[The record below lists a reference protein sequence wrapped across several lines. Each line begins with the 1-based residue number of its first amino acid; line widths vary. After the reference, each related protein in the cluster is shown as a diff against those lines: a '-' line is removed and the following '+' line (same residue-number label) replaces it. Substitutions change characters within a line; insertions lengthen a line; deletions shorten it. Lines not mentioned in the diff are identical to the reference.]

1 MLQTIEQQARINSMG
16 LLADPQ
22 AERDFQTARLPYTRR
37 RLRFVCV
44 ITAAA
49 YLGAIY
55 ADSLQIS
62 DSSFTLLLAARLLTA
77 LTGLVPF
84 ILTFSKNTTPF
95 KLGLS
100 ACAYMVVLMATEA
113 LELYLK
119 SDTNSMRETP
129 ITIFIVLMF
138 YLFQAPQIWQPVIA
152 GGLGSVAY
160 ILTLVLCTNAPPD
173 YISNTALT
181 FALANGFG
189 FYFCIRFG
197 AAQRREFFALTEL
210 KHKAETDVLTG
221 ILNRRRVME
230 LGEREFRAAKRY
242 DHACSLLLI
251 DVDHFKKINDSLGH
265 AAGDDVL
272 VSIAKRCVATLR
284 QVDIFGRVGG
294 EEFALFMPHSTKNQA
309 IQAAERLRKSIGD
322 SPFTTGENALTVT
335 ISIGVAEMTPE
346 MDTLDALFRQADNA
360 LYEAKRR
367 GRNSVHAD

>member
-1 MLQTIEQQARINSMG
+1 MQTRRLKGITR
-16 LLADPQ
+16 P
-22 AERDFQTARLPYTRR
+22 ARLPYTRR

-77 LTGLVPF
+77 LTGFVPF
-84 ILTFSKNTTPF
+84 ILTFSKDTTPF

-119 SDTNSMRETP
+119 SDINNMRETP

-160 ILTLVLCTNAPPD
+160 ILTLAAWYQCSARLHFKHRIDLCPGQRLRLLFLHSFRDRAT
-173 YISNTALT
+173 
-181 FALANGFG
+181 
-189 FYFCIRFG
+189 
-197 AAQRREFFALTEL
+197 RREFFALTEL

-242 DHACSLLLI
+242 DHACSLLLL
-251 DVDHFKKINDSLGH
+251 DVDHFKKVNDSLGH
-265 AAGDDVL
+265 AAGDEVL
-272 VSIAKRCVATLR
+272 VSIANRCAATLR

-294 EEFALFMPHSTKNQA
+294 EEFALFMPHSTKEQA
-309 IQAAERLRKSIGD
+309 MQAAERLRKVIAD
-322 SPFTTGENALTVT
+322 TPFTTGENTLTVT
-335 ISIGVAEMTPE
+335 VSIGVAEMTPE

-367 GRNSVHAD
+367 GRNGVHTE